1 MTYSYIK
8 EAYKRPRES
17 YVYDLLKERLPSWR
31 RGESVVRVEHPTRV
45 DRARELG
52 YKAKQGFIVVRSK
65 IRTGGRRK
73 KRLNSG
79 RVPAKMGVKKI
90 TPKKSLQWLAEER
103 AARKYPNL
111 EVIGSYWV
119 GEDGQYKYFE
129 IIFVDP
135 SHPVIKSDPKIS
147 WICRTGQK
155 GRVYRGLSQAG
166 VTSRGLRNKGKGAE
180 KLRPSIRAHS
190 GKGK

>member
-135 SHPVIKSDPKIS
+135 SHPIIKSDPKIS